1 LDTWEI
7 ENAHIYKDCLFK
19 IINSSGEIIFQ
30 QTSYNIPWDGTFN
43 GKELPIGAY
52 YYIITTP
59 KGDYIKGNI
68 TLIK

>member
-1 LDTWEI
+1 LS
-7 ENAHIYKDCLFK
+7 NCVFQ
-19 IINSSGEIIFQ
+19 IINSYGEIIFDQ
-30 QTSYNIPWDGTFN
+30 KGYDIPWDGTFN

-59 KGDYIKGNI
+59 RGEYVKGNI